1 MPSRYVLKVSIAP
14 TTLES
19 PLLANVVQ
27 DIIAQL
33 VLVSLIK
40 LSVPQ
45 VITALSDLLKK
56 PLVLQEP
63 TRSLWEPLP

>member
-1 MPSRYVLKVSIAP
+1 MLSRYVLKVSIAP

-27 DIIAQL
+27 DTIAHL
-33 VLVSLIK
+33 VLVNLIK